1 MFVKPFRTKS
11 AVTVRNSDR
20 RKLKSRLATFFPGT
34 PEESLAHM
42 VPAKGDF
49 KETKVIT
56 HKGEPVSVFTADG
69 EPTVIEMKNGT
80 LIPYLYSLWSVEVN
94 APALHTTSN
103 VLERFA
109 NGADLMAPG
118 IIPTPDGLCDRIE
131 RNKGVCVRIA
141 GQRHSVAIGVAEQ
154 SSEQL
159 MKGLSGKAVRIVSCV
174 GDQLWASG
182 SKKIPP
188 TESDPQFRTLTPEEI
203 ENLEINDDNEEKV
216 ETSPEENN
224 EDIEVLETEQT
235 EEDKEKEE
243 TDGQETEKTVEEV
256 RNEQDSLLEACFKLA
271 IKSKLQ
277 EKKEALPL
285 LCSTFFSQ
293 YLLPS
298 VPSGKEL
305 KIKKT
310 SFKKLSSF
318 FAEMEKEQI
327 LRTEQVSSGVD
338 QIVSVDFKHSY
349 FRGWQSS
356 VESST
361 SEDTAKPMV
370 QILGSSSTKEDYSA
384 PAVTQLYVVSGQ
396 VENLFT
402 SVGCRRGAI
411 LTVQD
416 IRKFVTMYIE
426 ANDLR
431 GKKDVKMDPVLHQA
445 VFGKGGADKD
455 IASWDK
461 VFGGVQAKMGS
472 AYSVKFPG
480 QSTAAVKK
488 GKMPRIDLNT
498 KKVSGNKMVSLI
510 TGFESFFLD
519 PQLFADKMKKLAQ
532 ASASIGPDVS
542 GKFIQVQIQ
551 GNQAK
556 HVEKVL
562 TKDFNIEKRFIYGL
576 EAAAKGQKKGKK

>member
-1 MFVKPFRTKS
+1 VQQFPS
-11 AVTVRNSDR
+11 ATQHF
-20 RKLKSRLATFFPGT
+20 LL
-34 PEESLAHM
+34 
-42 VPAKGDF
+42 
-49 KETKVIT
+49 
-56 HKGEPVSVFTADG
+56 
-69 EPTVIEMKNGT
+69 
-80 LIPYLYSLWSVEVN
+80 
-94 APALHTTSN
+94 
-103 VLERFA
+103 
-109 NGADLMAPG
+109 
-118 IIPTPDGLCDRIE
+118 
-131 RNKGVCVRIA
+131 
-141 GQRHSVAIGVAEQ
+141 Q
-154 SSEQL
+154 SSY
-159 MKGLSGKAVRIVSCV
+159 
-174 GDQLWASG
+174 
-182 SKKIPP
+182 
-188 TESDPQFRTLTPEEI
+188 RTLTPEEI

-216 ETSPEENN
+216 ETNTEEKNEEIEVPESNKTEEQKKSEEN
-224 EDIEVLETEQT
+224 
-235 EEDKEKEE
+235 
-243 TDGQETEKTVEEV
+243 DGEETEKTVEEV
-256 RNEQDSLLEACFKLA
+256 RNEQDSLLEVSFKLA

-277 EKKEALPL
+277 DNKEALPL

-310 SFKKLSSF
+310 SFKKLSAF
-318 FAEMEKEQI
+318 FAGMEKEQI

-349 FRGWQSS
+349 FRGWQESAESNSS
-356 VESST
+356 PE
-361 SEDTAKPMV
+361 ETAKPMV
-370 QILGSSSTKEDYSA
+370 QILGSSSTKDDYSA

-445 VFGKGGADKD
+445 VFGKGGADKE

-519 PQLFADKMKKLAQ
+519 PQLFADKMKRLAQ

-542 GKFIQVQIQ
+542 GKFVQVQIQ

-562 TKDFNIEKRFIYGL
+562 TKDFNIEKKFIYGL
-576 EAAAKGQKKGKK
+576 EAATKGQKKGKK